1 LRSLPFNSLVT
12 IYSIIVGVLYWF
24 RTLSKNNKKKEE
36 LYLKILVTGAFGNV
50 GLSTINELIKRNHQV
65 RVFEIYTKNNRK
77 IAKKYKS
84 NLEIIWGDLR
94 NYNDVER
101 AIEGQDI
108 VIHLAAII
116 PPLADTNPDL
126 AEAVNIGGTLN
137 IINAMEKQRSKP
149 KLIFTSSIAVYGD
162 RRENPLIKVSDPLKP
177 SRGDYYAITKI
188 RAEKLIRESRV
199 NFSIFRLTYITSINK
214 LKMDPL
220 MFHMPLDTCIE
231 ICDTKDVGYALV
243 NAIECD
249 EVWGKTFLIA
259 GGEQC
264 RTTYKE
270 YLNNMMEIF
279 GFGRNFLPENAFEQK
294 DFHCGFMDTTTSQQ
308 LLTYQRHSLNDY
320 YNEVRKKI
328 GSKRY
333 FMPIAKWAVRLNLL
347 KQSYAYRRFKFFK
360 KKAGAFTVS
369 ENKLIRKI
377 ISNNFKK
384 IDTLEDKIRELENLI
399 EELQENF

>member
-1 LRSLPFNSLVT
+1 MN
-12 IYSIIVGVLYWF
+12 
-24 RTLSKNNKKKEE
+24 
-36 LYLKILVTGAFGNV
+36 ILVTGAFGNV

-65 RVFEIYTKNNRK
+65 RVFEINNKNNRK

-94 NYNDVER
+94 NYNDVKK
-101 AIEGQDI
+101 AVEGQDI

-126 AEAVNIGGTLN
+126 AEAVNIGGTSN
-137 IINAMEKQRSKP
+137 IINAIKKYRSRS

-162 RRENPLIKVSDPLKP
+162 RLENPLIKVGDPSKP
-177 SRGDYYAITKI
+177 SRGDYYALTKI
-188 RAEKLIRESRV
+188 RAEKLIRESGV
-199 NFSIFRLTYITSINK
+199 MFSIFRLTYITSIKK

-279 GFGRNFLPENAFEQK
+279 GLGRNFLPENAFEQK
-294 DFHCGFMDTTTSQQ
+294 DFHCGFMDTTKSQQ

-320 YNEVRKKI
+320 YNEVRIKI

-333 FMPIAKWAVRLNLL
+333 FMPLAKWAVRLNLL

-384 IDTLEDKIRELENLI
+384 IDTLEDKIGKLELLV
-399 EELQENF
+399 EELQGKIT

>member
-1 LRSLPFNSLVT
+1 MDFN
-12 IYSIIVGVLYWF
+12 
-24 RTLSKNNKKKEE
+24 
-36 LYLKILVTGAFGNV
+36 LKVLVTGAFGNV
-50 GLSTINELIKRNHQV
+50 GLSTINEFLKRNHQI
-65 RVFEIYTKNNRK
+65 RVFEIYNKNNRK
-77 IAKKYKS
+77 IAKKYKDK
-84 NLEIIWGDLR
+84 LEIIWGDLR
-94 NYNDVER
+94 NYNDVEK
-101 AIEGQDI
+101 AVDGQDI

-116 PPLADTNPDL
+116 PPLADSHPEL

-137 IINAMEKQRSKP
+137 IINAMKKQRSKP

-162 RRENPLIKVSDPLKP
+162 RREHPLIKVSDPLKP
-177 SRGDYYAITKI
+177 SRGDFYAITKI
-188 RAEKLIRESRV
+188 RAEKLIRESGV
-199 NFSIFRLTYITSINK
+199 NFSIFRLTYITSIKK
-214 LKMDPL
+214 LKLDPL

-249 EVWGKTFLIA
+249 EVWSKTFLIA

-279 GFGRNFLPENAFEQK
+279 GLGRNFLPEHAFEKK
-294 DFHCGFMDTTTSQQ
+294 DFHCGFMDTKMSQQ
-308 LLTYQRHSLNDY
+308 LLTYQRHTLKDY

-333 FMPIAKWAVRLNLL
+333 FMPMAKWAVRLNLL
-347 KQSYAYRRFKFFK
+347 KRSYAYRRFKFFK
-360 KKAGAFTVS
+360 KKVGAFTVS

-384 IDTLEDKIRELENLI
+384 IDTLEDKIRKLENLI
-399 EELQENF
+399 EELQGKIILKRVNL

>member
-1 LRSLPFNSLVT
+1 M
-12 IYSIIVGVLYWF
+12 
-24 RTLSKNNKKKEE
+24 
-36 LYLKILVTGAFGNV
+36 KILVTGAFGNV
-50 GLSTINELIKRNHQV
+50 GLSTINELLKANHQV
-65 RVFEIYTKNNRK
+65 RVFDIYNKINKK
-77 IAKKYKS
+77 IAKKYK
-84 NLEIIWGDLR
+84 NKLEIIWGDLR
-94 NYNDVER
+94 NYDDIKR
-101 AIEGQDI
+101 AIDGQDI

-116 PPLADTNPDL
+116 PPLADSYPEL
-126 AEAVNIGGTLN
+126 AEAVNVGGTLN
-137 IINAMEKQRSKP
+137 IINAMQKQENKP

-177 SRGDYYAITKI
+177 SRGDHYAITKI
-188 RAEKLIRESRV
+188 KAEELIQESGLI
-199 NFSIFRLTYITSINK
+199 FSIFRLTYITSIKK

-249 EVWGKTFLIA
+249 EVWGKTFHIA
-259 GGEQC
+259 GGKQC

-279 GFGRNFLPENAFEQK
+279 GFGNNFLPENAFEQK
-294 DFHCGFMDTTTSQQ
+294 DFHCGFLDTTRSQQ
-308 LLTYQRHSLNDY
+308 LLTYQRHTLNDY

-333 FMPIAKWAVRLNLL
+333 FMSLAKWAVRLNLL
-347 KQSYAYRRFKFFK
+347 KQSYAYRRFRFFK
-360 KKAGAFTVS
+360 KKVGAFTVS

-384 IDTLEDKIRELENLI
+384 IDTLEDKIRKLELLV
-399 EELQENF
+399 EELQEKITSAQ